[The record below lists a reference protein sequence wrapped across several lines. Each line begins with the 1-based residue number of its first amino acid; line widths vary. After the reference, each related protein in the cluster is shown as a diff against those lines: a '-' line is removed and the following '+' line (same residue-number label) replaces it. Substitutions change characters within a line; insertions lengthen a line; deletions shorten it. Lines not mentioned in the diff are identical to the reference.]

1 MQILNKAIVLLIC
14 SYSSFSWAIYFP
26 PNFPRGYELAY
37 KSFKKG
43 ELSQRDVR
51 NQLSRL
57 LQFSQELQEEL
68 RFTQENSFGATARKK
83 MVLSEISCAK
93 AMILEYEQALD
104 NTTTVKKAEISEDSK
119 EQQSINPIA
128 TPVSHP
134 LYLSLSPDTD
144 HGLNSLEQRSKLM
157 NSIHGYAKALLETEV
172 DLSQEKSKKA
182 KNEIEQRKLEKPVI
196 EDQLWTLKDRL
207 SSNEFK
213 TKKEAEEIESQ
224 IERLE
229 LKIKQLDE
237 EIDLLES
244 FVGQNEEWQIRFDTI
259 QEISDLLKQEGDFIT
274 GESTF
279 PESPKLPLNLS
290 VDLPQNKKDIIS
302 EARSKFLNQLALLS
316 ENDQALKDKIQSI
329 DNEAQITEQKLK
341 SRLLKNPIITQ
352 VIIGSDKNEDQKITH
367 ESIVEELTRLAKEAT
382 YTAVEIENQI
392 NGNVAVEAQ
401 TKPINELLFDLYAIE
416 LTANTLAHIDT
427 HGTIFLHKKVISQS
441 DRTSFILT
449 ELTEKLVA
457 HSPLLYFAFYPA
469 QNTVGYSIFAAS
481 VAYSIWSTKN
491 IIKRKKNQESIFD
504 RPSRLTHLLYRFM
517 SFRHEKSKANLLE
530 EHFYQKINGSNTALG
545 FYLNAETFRDGID
558 EFAKRIYG
566 ENTIKE
572 LIDLNEQGPALCE
585 TTFKKAL
592 AEPNNPYR

>member
-1 MQILNKAIVLLIC
+1 
-14 SYSSFSWAIYFP
+14 
-26 PNFPRGYELAY
+26 
-37 KSFKKG
+37 
-43 ELSQRDVR
+43 
-51 NQLSRL
+51 
-57 LQFSQELQEEL
+57 
-68 RFTQENSFGATARKK
+68 
-83 MVLSEISCAK
+83 
-93 AMILEYEQALD
+93 
-104 NTTTVKKAEISEDSK
+104 
-119 EQQSINPIA
+119 
-128 TPVSHP
+128 
-134 LYLSLSPDTD
+134 
-144 HGLNSLEQRSKLM
+144 
-157 NSIHGYAKALLETEV
+157 
-172 DLSQEKSKKA
+172 
-182 KNEIEQRKLEKPVI
+182 
-196 EDQLWTLKDRL
+196 
-207 SSNEFK
+207 
-213 TKKEAEEIESQ
+213 
-224 IERLE
+224 
-229 LKIKQLDE
+229 
-237 EIDLLES
+237 
-244 FVGQNEEWQIRFDTI
+244 
-259 QEISDLLKQEGDFIT
+259 
-274 GESTF
+274 
-279 PESPKLPLNLS
+279 
-290 VDLPQNKKDIIS
+290 
-302 EARSKFLNQLALLS
+302 
-316 ENDQALKDKIQSI
+316 
-329 DNEAQITEQKLK
+329 
-341 SRLLKNPIITQ
+341 
-352 VIIGSDKNEDQKITH
+352 
-367 ESIVEELTRLAKEAT
+367 KEAT